1 MFNGR
6 EVAVHHNSDFHG
18 EAYSGDKTTMKK
30 KTTRPVC
37 GRCRH
42 PGFRLSMAEDGRPRF
57 TCDKCG
63 NTWTC
68 GLSGGE
74 YLAHAMPREEGEDT

>member
-1 MFNGR
+1 
-6 EVAVHHNSDFHG
+6 
-18 EAYSGDKTTMKK
+18 MKK

-37 GRCRH
+37 GRCHH
-42 PGFRLSMAEDGRPRF
+42 PGFRLLKADDGRPRF

-74 YLAHAMPREEGEDT
+74 YLAHAMKEKTLTPQNVPQTDNYDGSGVPGYKPVGR

>member
-1 MFNGR
+1 MTVRRVRRVRGPSVSR
-6 EVAVHHNSDFHG
+6 S
-18 EAYSGDKTTMKK
+18 
-30 KTTRPVC
+30 RPVC

-42 PGFRLSMAEDGRPRF
+42 PGFRLSMTDSGRPRF

-74 YLAHAMPREEGEDT
+74 FLAHAMPSAHAMKG